1 MFRGAR
7 IRTLRREREGMTS
20 NLARKIVQQIDAS
33 ALAKIREFF
42 QKKKKR
48 NTTNYGE
55 GGVTCDELVDVVSG
69 LLLGN
74 NNNNNK
80 AKNSNTDFDTEDIYR
95 VFQVITASTSAVPV
109 VADDDDDD
117 EDTERECEGLITWE
131 MFMNFVVDTSSQT
144 GLRDS
149 TTFDT
154 AKVVSNPGTHE
165 TKPLAS
171 HLFTSHFR
179 AVESISHVVVVP
191 PIPGGSKHEQQ
202 QQHQTRVL
210 FVVNKRT
217 VRTGF
222 YDDDH
227 SNRKFFSS
235 DKNSSLANG
244 MLHVDP
250 TFEWSTREPI
260 TCLTY
265 VSSTQQVAVGIQRP
279 PSIVL
284 LGTTTS
290 HNKAVVIIREVACE
304 SSPCSI
310 ASIPKTSFVVVG
322 HTNGSMSLWNAGV
335 GLQPNLTFLTKTT
348 ESFSSSI
355 TFVKHFS
362 KEFAVFGTL
371 SGQVG
376 LMRITP
382 SNLSV
387 VQSTSITTKLIDLS
401 VRNDLGYIFALDEKG
416 VVRGFQ
422 ASTED
427 GGRV

>member
-74 NNNNNK
+74 NSANK
-80 AKNSNTDFDTEDIYR
+80 TKSANTDFDAEDIYR

-117 EDTERECEGLITWE
+117 EVTEREGEGLITWE

-191 PIPGGSKHEQQ
+191 SIPGGSKHEQQ
-202 QQHQTRVL
+202 QQQQQTRVL

-217 VRTGF
+217 V
-222 YDDDH
+222 
-227 SNRKFFSS
+227 
-235 DKNSSLANG
+235 
-244 MLHVDP
+244 
-250 TFEWSTREPI
+250 
-260 TCLTY
+260 
-265 VSSTQQVAVGIQRP
+265 
-279 PSIVL
+279 
-284 LGTTTS
+284 
-290 HNKAVVIIREVACE
+290 
-304 SSPCSI
+304 
-310 ASIPKTSFVVVG
+310 
-322 HTNGSMSLWNAGV
+322 
-335 GLQPNLTFLTKTT
+335 
-348 ESFSSSI
+348 
-355 TFVKHFS
+355 
-362 KEFAVFGTL
+362 
-371 SGQVG
+371 
-376 LMRITP
+376 
-382 SNLSV
+382 
-387 VQSTSITTKLIDLS
+387 
-401 VRNDLGYIFALDEKG
+401 
-416 VVRGFQ
+416 
-422 ASTED
+422 
-427 GGRV
+427 